1 MLQRDRLAAV
11 LAAGDLGDDLR
22 RDVAGSRE
30 GVRLLDHGAGDHGA
44 VLQHVVEVD
53 EVAVVHALRVVVGV
67 VEVDDALLMGLDHVL
82 GQQLAVREVA
92 ADLAG
97 HVVALDGDHRRV
109 LVGVLLLD
117 DLVVG
122 VDQRQDLVVGRV
134 LASLLVLQVAVDD
147 VLAGHGELVER
158 HELVLDHVL
167 DLLDRHGVT
176 GLLALVLD
184 VEGGEGDLA
193 VLEALV
199 GGDLA
204 VGGCDGVDDLGQVE
218 GDLRTVALDDLHLV
232 GSLCWSSECMR
243 W

>member
-1 MLQRDRLAAV
+1 M
-11 LAAGDLGDDLR
+11 
-22 RDVAGSRE
+22 
-30 GVRLLDHGAGDHGA
+30 RLLDHGAGDHGA

-97 HVVALDGDHRRV
+97 HVVPLGGVHHRRV